1 MKFEKQSSQ
10 FVAMACHH
18 KKIFDELLKK
28 RNEGLDVKIIIDNN
42 RVIRRNLRSLWKIT

>member
-1 MKFEKQSSQ
+1 
-10 FVAMACHH
+10 MAWFTN

-42 RVIRRNLRSLWKIT
+42 RVNKEKPSITLRFIGWM